1 MMAKD
6 ILKYTNLISLSLLD
20 LQLFDLE
27 LSIYLFMKLENSFE
41 NLNLADLSRDVRGAK
56 KIAPHRTAT
65 FVPSHRTAP
74 HRTADIFKNRAPHR
88 TALQEKIFKLL
99 ITKKKIF

>member
-1 MMAKD
+1 MFRG
-6 ILKYTNLISLSLLD
+6 LSGS
-20 LQLFDLE
+20 QLRVLG
-27 LSIYLFMKLENSFE
+27 
-41 NLNLADLSRDVRGAK
+41 RDVRGAK

-65 FVPSHRTAP
+65 FAPSHRTAPHRRYFQKSRTAP
-74 HRTADIFKNRAPHR
+74 HRTADILKNRAPHR

>member
-1 MMAKD
+1 MKR
-6 ILKYTNLISLSLLD
+6 NEIS
-20 LQLFDLE
+20 QTF
-27 LSIYLFMKLENSFE
+27 IMKQVI
-41 NLNLADLSRDVRGAK
+41 RDVRGAK

-65 FVPSHRTAP
+65 FVPSHRTAPHRRYFQKSRTAP

>member
-1 MMAKD
+1 MR
-6 ILKYTNLISLSLLD
+6 I
-20 LQLFDLE
+20 
-27 LSIYLFMKLENSFE
+27 
-41 NLNLADLSRDVRGAK
+41 RDVRGAK

-65 FVPSHRTAP
+65 FVPSHRTA
-74 HRTADIFKNRAPHR
+74 DIFKNRALHRTAPQTFSKIAHRTAPHR